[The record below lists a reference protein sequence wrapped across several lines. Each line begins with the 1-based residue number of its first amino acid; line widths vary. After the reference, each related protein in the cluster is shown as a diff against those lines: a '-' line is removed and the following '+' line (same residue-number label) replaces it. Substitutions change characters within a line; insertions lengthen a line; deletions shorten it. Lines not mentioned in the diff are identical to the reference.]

1 MSEPVAWILDF
12 GGSVRVAI
20 GELELIHLET
30 QPKLF
35 SVPKTPNYCQ
45 NVVIWQDTIVPAI
58 DLGIALKGQ
67 VNAHETCYAAI
78 VRYRTVA
85 NGPLAY
91 AALLLAE
98 IPVRMI
104 INDSLACPLPN
115 ELIALKALAVSCF
128 SLNGES
134 IPIIELASVFSQA
147 SQNTLG
153 TENE

>member
-1 MSEPVAWILDF
+1 MSESVAWILGF

-35 SVPKTPNYCQ
+35 PVPKTPNYCQ

-58 DLGIALKGQ
+58 DLGIAFQGQ

-85 NGPLAY
+85 DGPLAY
-91 AALLLAE
+91 AALLLTE
-98 IPVRMI
+98 IPVRMV
-104 INDSLACPLPN
+104 INDSLACPLP
-115 ELIALKALAVSCF
+115 EKPQALKALAVSCF
-128 SLNGES
+128 TLNGES
-134 IPIIELASVFSQA
+134 IPILELASVFSQA

-153 TENE
+153 